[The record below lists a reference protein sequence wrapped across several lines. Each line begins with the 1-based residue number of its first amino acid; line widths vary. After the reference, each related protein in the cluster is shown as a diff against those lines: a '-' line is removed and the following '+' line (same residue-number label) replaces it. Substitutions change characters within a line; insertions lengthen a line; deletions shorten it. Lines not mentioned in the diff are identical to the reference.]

1 MAEVKGKFIIE
12 CVYGDLFQFSL
23 YANNGQLLY
32 ESREYASKASCA
44 SGIETF
50 KKNLLDGKTKTR
62 IDKDKNGNYKFIIK
76 NGNSIYVG
84 ESYKSEQSAINS
96 AESTKRFA
104 QISDIIENK

>member
-1 MAEVKGKFIIE
+1 MAEIKGKYYID
-12 CVYGDLFQFSL
+12 CVYGDLYQFSL

-50 KKNLLDGKTKTR
+50 KKNIQDEKTKTR
-62 IDKDKNGNYKFIIK
+62 IDKDKNGNFKFIIK

-84 ESYKSEQSAINS
+84 ESYKTEQSAKNS
-96 AESTKRFA
+96 ADSVKRFA
-104 QISDIIENK
+104 LISDIVER